1 MGGKIMKKTRNIVLL
16 IMVLCFGLFLLSG
29 CVIYKLDDKG
39 LTPEEQNK
47 FAIAKSK
54 ENKAKAEAVGNFFNA
69 VAQTVKLTKAIVTEE
84 HDDGNCYNG
93 DCNGNNGYRRNGGYH
108 PRHGYEGNRCWH
120 RARRGGREVWVS
132 GPCYSRR

>member
-1 MGGKIMKKTRNIVLL
+1 MKKTRNIVLL

-39 LTPEEQNK
+39 LTPEEQNR

-93 DCNGNNGYRRNGGYH
+93 DCNGNSGWWGNCRYY
-108 PRHGYEGNRCWH
+108 PRHGYEGRVCWH
-120 RARRGGREVWVS
+120 RARRGGREVWVP
-132 GPCYSRR
+132 GPCYF